1 MNVNGNLEAAI
12 VAAQVKNNPDTT
24 INKKY
29 LTLLEKDSALIEAI
43 EYLGLLTNP
52 QWLEVYAYCE
62 GEK

>member
-1 MNVNGNLEAAI
+1 MNVIGNLEAAI

-29 LTLLEKDSALIEAI
+29 LALLEKDSALIEAI

-62 GEK
+62 AEK